1 VAIVTKKDV
10 AEIKEHFDQRTAEV
24 ASSGWSRSLSPESV
38 RSPGRVIV
46 SGPDIDSALCVAV
59 TAFLALI
66 IRPNRVKAISL
77 LTAVPPARRLHSL
90 SRPRN

>member
-1 VAIVTKKDV
+1 VAIVTRKDV

-59 TAFLALI
+59 TAFFGFDH
-66 IRPNRVKAISL
+66 
-77 LTAVPPARRLHSL
+77 PAQPRESDFIVD
-90 SRPRN
+90 SRSAGP